1 MAQQFVRD
9 DSTVKESVLDLI
21 TQISPTENYFLSN
34 LQRSTG
40 NDEYHLVPRDTLR
53 TPSLVAAVE
62 GADPTYDGNAPTNLL
77 NMMHIVSVGFNVT
90 DSEAA
95 VARYGSP
102 EDRIAYET
110 DKALTD
116 WGDFAEFALV
126 RSTIITGNN
135 STARQMR
142 GLKASLSIVT
152 TQSAVSLSEA
162 GLGDNLA
169 AVWAQGANV
178 DLIAAPLA
186 LKRRISGFN
195 GNGGTKFYNQEDKRL
210 VTPIEIYESDASN
223 KPIKLIS
230 HRYVTVAGTDTNN
243 DIVGIEMQHFATA
256 WLREPKVRPLAKTG
270 DAENRQVV
278 GEFTLEARNQYA
290 GFLAKNVL

>member
-1 MAQQFVRD
+1 MAQHFVRD
-9 DSTVKESVLDLI
+9 DSVVKESILDLI

-40 NDEYHLVPRDTLR
+40 NDEFHLVPRDTLR
-53 TPSLVAAVE
+53 TPALAAAVE
-62 GADPTYDGNAPTNLL
+62 GADPTYDGNDPTNLL
-77 NMMHIVSVGFNVT
+77 NMMHIISVGFNVT
-90 DSEAA
+90 DSESA

-110 DKALTD
+110 EKALKD
-116 WGDFAEFALV
+116 WGDFAEYALV

-142 GLKASLSIVT
+142 GLKNSLSLT
-152 TQSAVSLSEA
+152 TSQSGVSLSESMFNTY
-162 GLGDNLA
+162 LQN
-169 AVWAQGANV
+169 VWTQGANV
-178 DLIAAPLA
+178 DMVAAPMTI
-186 LKRRISGFN
+186 KRRISGFN
-195 GNGGTKFYNQEDKRL
+195 ANGGTKFYNQDDKRL
-210 VTPIEIYESDASN
+210 VAPVEIYESDASS
-223 KPIKLIS
+223 KPIQLRA
-230 HRYVTVAGTDTNN
+230 HRYVTVAADTNN
-243 DIVGIEMQHFATA
+243 DFIGIEMARFATA

-290 GFLAKNVL
+290 GFQAVAHS

>member
-1 MAQQFVRD
+1 MAQRFVRD
-9 DSTVKESVLDLI
+9 DASVKESVLDMI

-34 LQRSTG
+34 LQRASG
-40 NDEYHLVPRDTLR
+40 NDEFHIVPRDTLR
-53 TPSLVAAVE
+53 TPALVAAVE
-62 GADPTYDGNAPTNLL
+62 GADPTYDGNDPTTLL
-77 NMMHIVSVGFNVT
+77 NMMHIISVGFNVT
-90 DSEAA
+90 DTESA
-95 VARYGSP
+95 VDRYGSP
-102 EDRIAYET
+102 EERIAYET
-110 DKALTD
+110 DKALKD

-178 DLIAAPLA
+178 DMIAAPLV

-195 GNGGTKFYNQEDKRL
+195 GLGGTKFYNQEDKRL

-223 KPIKLIS
+223 KPIKLVT
-230 HRYVTVAGTDTNN
+230 HRYVTQSGDTNN
-243 DIVGIEMQHFATA
+243 DILGIEMDHFATA
-256 WLREPKVRPLAKTG
+256 WLREAKVRPLAKTG
-270 DAENRQVV
+270 DAENRQVI

>member
-1 MAQQFVRD
+1 MAERYVRD
-9 DSTVKESVLDLI
+9 DASVKESVLDMI
-21 TQISPTENYFLSN
+21 TNISPTENYLLSN
-34 LQRSTG
+34 LQRATG

-53 TPSLVAAVE
+53 TPSLTAAIE
-62 GADPTYDGNAPTNLL
+62 GADATYDGNDPTTLL
-77 NMMHIVSVGFNVT
+77 NMMHIIAVGFNVT

-110 DKALTD
+110 DKALKD
-116 WGDFAEFALV
+116 WGNFAELALV

-142 GLKASLSIVT
+142 GLKNSLSLT
-152 TQSAVSLSEA
+152 TSQSGVSFSETI
-162 GLGDNLA
+162 LNNYLA
-169 AVWAQGANV
+169 NVWTQGANV
-178 DLIAAPLA
+178 DLVLAPMT

-195 GNGGTKFYNQEDKRL
+195 GQGGTKFYNQDDKRL
-210 VTPIEIYESDASN
+210 VTPVEIYESDASD
-223 KPIKLIS
+223 KPIKLVA
-230 HRYVTVAGTDTNN
+230 HRYVTISGDTNN
-243 DIVGIEMQHFATA
+243 DIIGIEMDHFATA

-270 DAENRQVV
+270 DSEKRQVV

-290 GFLAKNVL
+290 GFRGTAHL